1 MKMKNGLY
9 VLMVY
14 VLLVGWV
21 SPACSQNRYV
31 VYFYEDVQ
39 LKSGGKYLPVEAFMH
54 IAETDSIQFGTRGT
68 ITLVALESEYGV
80 TKCYSNAIVSVKE
93 LMGKQ
98 QKQQQKSF
106 HRSIGKYLSKQK
118 EEEDTVFGVFKEEI
132 DNDFIQ
138 AIFAE
143 IDRFVQSGQKVNDNA
158 ASALVSCRMD
168 FEEKLC
174 WVENQSDSVVY
185 IDVLY
190 MDGEQCMSVFSSMFD
205 WVSSMSVP
213 PHSER
218 TFWFAGNFPSSAQY
232 LMVGSETGLPLNA
245 IFKLC
250 RPEVVRKEEENRSIE
265 LILRKL

>member
-1 MKMKNGLY
+1 MKNGLY

-21 SPACSQNRYV
+21 SPACSQNRYIV
-31 VYFYEDVQ
+31 SFYEDVQ
-39 LKSGGKYLPVEAFMH
+39 IKSGGKYLPVEAFEYVD
-54 IAETDSIQFGTRGT
+54 ETDSIRFGIRGT
-68 ITLVALESEYGV
+68 IALTASGTDCGIIERCSNTL
-80 TKCYSNAIVSVKE
+80 VSVKE
-93 LMGKQ
+93 LTEKH
-98 QKQQQKSF
+98 QKQQQNGF
-106 HRSIGKYLSKQK
+106 HRSIDKYLSKQK
-118 EEEDTVFGVFKEEI
+118 KEKKDELGVSKEEI
-132 DNDFIQ
+132 DNDSIQ
-138 AIFAE
+138 AIFVE
-143 IDRFVQSGQKVNDNA
+143 IDRFVRSGQKVNNNA

-190 MDGEQCMSVFSSMFD
+190 MDGEQCMSIFSSMFD

-218 TFWFAGNFPSSAQY
+218 TFWFVGNFPSSAQY

-250 RPEVVRKEEENRSIE
+250 RPEAGHKEEEDSCIE
-265 LILRKL
+265 LILRRL